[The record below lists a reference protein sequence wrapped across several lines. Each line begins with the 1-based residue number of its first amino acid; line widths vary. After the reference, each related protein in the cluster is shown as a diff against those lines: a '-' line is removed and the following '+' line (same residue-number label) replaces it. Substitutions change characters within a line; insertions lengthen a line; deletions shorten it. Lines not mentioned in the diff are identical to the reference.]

1 MNKVVCIIPARSGSK
16 GIKNKNI
23 KNFKKKPLIFYT
35 IDFAK
40 KLNFVDKII
49 FSTDSKKYLNIANQF
64 YNFGQKLRPKKFAND
79 KSKAIEYVN
88 HELKKLKNINNYK
101 YLLLLQPTSP
111 FRKRSD
117 FKKAFEMIKS
127 NKCDTVITSKLVKEH
142 PLLMHTYNNRV
153 TFYTKNYKKAF
164 SGRQGFPKIYLRQG
178 AMYLTKISA
187 FKKFKSLQGGLVKHI
202 VVKGKYAVNI
212 DDKEDL
218 VLANHYF
225 NKKL

>member
-1 MNKVVCIIPARSGSK
+1 MSESSTTSDSGGIISSNDVKSISSYVKFSFCFG
-16 GIKNKNI
+16 
-23 KNFKKKPLIFYT
+23 NFNPDASVDIS
-35 IDFAK
+35 I
-40 KLNFVDKII
+40 NFNLFILASI
-49 FSTDSKKYLNIANQF
+49 
-64 YNFGQKLRPKKFAND
+64 KFAND

>member
-1 MNKVVCIIPARSGSK
+1 
-16 GIKNKNI
+16 
-23 KNFKKKPLIFYT
+23 
-35 IDFAK
+35 
-40 KLNFVDKII
+40 
-49 FSTDSKKYLNIANQF
+49 
-64 YNFGQKLRPKKFAND
+64 
-79 KSKAIEYVN
+79 
-88 HELKKLKNINNYK
+88 
-101 YLLLLQPTSP
+101 
-111 FRKRSD
+111 
-117 FKKAFEMIKS
+117 MIKS